1 MKDHTQCGE
10 TPTYGKSLE
19 ASRDLSADPFVILSN
34 QPAEAT
40 RRDFLSLM
48 GFTLAAASLTGCSR
62 GLAQKAIPLAASSD
76 RLIPGVPNWYATT
89 CAGCS
94 AGCSLLVKTCD
105 GRPVKIEGNADSP
118 LFGGGT
124 CAVGQ
129 ATVLSLYDDERLRG
143 PLWQGSDTTWE
154 EIDRRVMDG
163 LSAARAKRQK
173 IVLLSGTLVSP
184 SMRNIVGQW
193 ARHPDFRHIVY
204 DPISMSALRNAHL
217 KSFGRALVPHYRFD
231 HARLIIGL
239 EADFLGTWLS
249 PVDFARQYAIT
260 RNPENASYLS
270 HHIQFE
276 SGLSITGANAD
287 LRIPV
292 VPSMLGSVAV
302 ALLRRVAARI
312 GMRDFPPGPDPLPH
326 EMALD
331 AVGDKLWKHRGES
344 LVVSGVQDVS
354 VQVVIAALNAFLGNI
369 GKTINLSR
377 PSLQRMGDD
386 REMEQLVGDM
396 NRGEIGALI
405 LCGVNPA
412 YDYAEADRFLE
423 GLEKVPLSVSFSDR
437 RDETSS
443 HVHAICPDHHF
454 LEAWGDAEPVDSCFS
469 LAQPTI
475 SPMFETRAA
484 QENLLRWLGQSGN
497 YYTYLREF
505 WRNNMFLRQSA
516 IQNFDDYWDQTLRT
530 GVTELPSQMS
540 GHSTEFHGPWR
551 EAAQTIIESSAPLT
565 PSSNEINDRYE
576 LHLYE
581 SVGLRDGRHAN
592 NPWLQELP
600 DPITRL
606 TWGNAAAISPGLA
619 KKLDLQS
626 GDIVVLKTEHAKLEI
641 PVFIQPGQEARTL
654 SIPLGYGRKQVGTA
668 GTKVGVNAYPLARI
682 VDGVRRYSA
691 KNVAIEKTG
700 KHEALAATQSHFS
713 IEGRPIVRE
722 MTVAQ
727 LVPTAAAA
735 ETQGEAASSL
745 WPARPEGDH
754 SWGMVIDLN
763 SCTGCSACVIACQA
777 ENNVPVVGKREVIR
791 NREMHWIRIDRY
803 YSGSEE
809 NLRSVQQPM
818 MCQHCG
824 RAPCETVCPVLATTH
839 SSDGLNQQVYN
850 RCVGTRYC
858 LNNCPYKVRRFN
870 WHEYSQNPEYD
881 YTMESPMGRM
891 VLNPEVTVRSR
902 GVMEK
907 CSMCVQRIQSAKT
920 AALQAQRSVRDGDIQ
935 TACQQACPTQAIVFG
950 DLKDLNSRAS
960 RLRRNQR
967 YYHVLEGLGTLPNVG
982 YLAKVR
988 NPLTT

>member
-1 MKDHTQCGE
+1 MRHDTQCGE
-10 TPTYGKSLE
+10 TRTYWTSLE
-19 ASRDLSADPFVILSN
+19 APRDLSRDPFVILSN
-34 QPAEAT
+34 QPAGAT

-48 GFTLAAASLTGCSR
+48 GFTLAAASLTGCTR
-62 GLAQKAIPLAASSD
+62 GPVQKAIPLAASSD
-76 RLIPGVPNWYATT
+76 QLIPGVPSWYATT

-94 AGCSLLVKTCD
+94 AGCSLLVKTSD
-105 GRPVKIEGNADSP
+105 GRPIKIEGNADSP
-118 LFGGGT
+118 LFGGST

-143 PLWQGSDTTWE
+143 PLWRGSDTTWDE
-154 EIDRRVMDG
+154 MDRRVVDG
-163 LSAARAKRQK
+163 LSAARTKQQK
-173 IVLLSGTLVSP
+173 IVLVSGTLVSP
-184 SMRNIVGQW
+184 SMRDIVGHW
-193 ARHPDFRHIVY
+193 ARNADFRHVVY
-204 DPISMSALRNAHL
+204 DPISMSALRSAHL
-217 KSFGRALVPHYRFD
+217 ESFGRAIVPHYRFD
-231 HARLIIGL
+231 QARLIIGL

-249 PVDFARQYAIT
+249 PVEFARHYDMT
-260 RNPENASYLS
+260 RNPKNASRFS

-292 VPSMLGSVAV
+292 VPSMLGSIVV

-312 GMRDFPPGPDPLPH
+312 GMQDFPSCSDPLPH
-326 EMALD
+326 QTLD
-331 AVGDKLWKHRGES
+331 AIGDKLWKHRGES

-369 GKTINLSR
+369 GTTIDLAH

-386 REMEQLVGDM
+386 QAMEQLVGDM

-405 LCGVNPA
+405 LYGVNPA
-412 YDYAEADRFLE
+412 YDYADADQFLK
-423 GLEKVPLSVSFSDR
+423 GLERVPLSVSFSDR
-437 RDETSS
+437 QDETSS
-443 HVHAICPDHHF
+443 RVHAICPDHHF
-454 LEAWGDAEPVDSCFS
+454 LEGWGDAEPVDSYFS

-475 SPMFETRAA
+475 SPLFETRAA
-484 QENLLRWLGQSGN
+484 QESLLRWLGQNDS
-497 YYTYLREF
+497 YYNYLREF
-505 WRNNMFLRQSA
+505 WRNNMFPRQSA
-516 IQNFDDYWDQTLRT
+516 IPNFDDYWDQTLRK
-530 GVTELPSQMS
+530 GASELPSRITDYS
-540 GHSTEFHGPWR
+540 SEFHGPWR
-551 EAAQTIIESSAPLT
+551 EAAHRIIEASATVT
-565 PSSNEINDRYE
+565 PSFTNINDRYE

-600 DPITRL
+600 DPITRV

-626 GDIVVLKTEHAKLEI
+626 GDVVVLKTEHAKLEI
-641 PVFIQPGQEARTL
+641 PVFIQPGQETGTL
-654 SIPLGYGRKQVGTA
+654 SIPLGYGRNRVGKA
-668 GTKVGVNAYPLARI
+668 GTNVGVNGYPLARI
-682 VDGVRRYSA
+682 ENGVRRYSA
-691 KNVAIEKTG
+691 NNVAIEKTE

-713 IEGRPIVRE
+713 IEGRPIIRE
-722 MTVAQ
+722 MSVAQ
-727 LVPTAAAA
+727 LVPTAVA
-735 ETQGEAASSL
+735 ETREQAGPSL
-745 WPARPEGDH
+745 WPARPEGEH

-777 ENNVPVVGKREVIR
+777 ENNVPVVGKSEVIR

-803 YSGSEE
+803 YSGSED
-809 NLRSVQQPM
+809 NPTSVQQPM

-870 WHEYSQNPEYD
+870 WHQYSQNLEYD
-881 YTMESPMGRM
+881 YTMESPLSRM

-907 CSMCVQRIQSAKT
+907 CSMCVQRIQSART
-920 AALQAQRSVRDGDIQ
+920 AALQAQRTVRDGDIQ
-935 TACQQACPTQAIVFG
+935 TACQQVCPTQAIVFG

-960 RLRRNQR
+960 QLRGNQR
-967 YYHVLEGLGTLPNVG
+967 YYHVLDDLGTVPNVG